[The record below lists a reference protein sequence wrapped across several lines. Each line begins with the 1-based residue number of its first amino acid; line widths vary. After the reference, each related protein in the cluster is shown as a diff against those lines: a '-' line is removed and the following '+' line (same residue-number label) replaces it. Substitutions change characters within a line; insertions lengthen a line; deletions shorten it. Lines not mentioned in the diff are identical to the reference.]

1 MTNNKPASAPSN
13 SRTILIVGII
23 LIVMCLVCGA
33 VVAIFILT
41 RTPAPT
47 PTPTVSVVQTETPVP
62 TAGPNVT
69 GNWQGTYTINAPKGC
84 AGYVGTW
91 TATLL
96 EENGVISGSY
106 SSDIGI
112 GDQVSGTSD
121 GANLSW
127 SVGGEGLVTFTG
139 SINITGTTVSGNF
152 TGLECDEGSGVR
164 STGTFTGNKR

>member
-1 MTNNKPASAPSN
+1 
-13 SRTILIVGII
+13 
-23 LIVMCLVCGA
+23 MCVVCGA
-33 VVAIFILT
+33 VVAVFVLT

-47 PTPTVSVVQTETPVP
+47 PTPTLTVAPTETPVVTQAP
-62 TAGPNVT
+62 TVT

>member
-47 PTPTVSVVQTETPVP
+47 PTPTPTVSVVQTETPVP

-84 AGYVGTW
+84 AGYVG
-91 TATLL
+91 L
-96 EENGVISGSY
+96 I
-106 SSDIGI
+106 
-112 GDQVSGTSD
+112 
-121 GANLSW
+121 
-127 SVGGEGLVTFTG
+127 
-139 SINITGTTVSGNF
+139 
-152 TGLECDEGSGVR
+152 
-164 STGTFTGNKR
+164 